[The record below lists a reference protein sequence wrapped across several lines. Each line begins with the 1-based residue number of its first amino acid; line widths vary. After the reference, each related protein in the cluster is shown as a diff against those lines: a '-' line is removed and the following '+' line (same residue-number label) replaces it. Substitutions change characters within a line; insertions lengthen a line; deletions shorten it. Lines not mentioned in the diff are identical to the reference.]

1 MLLIGLL
8 FTKLDTIKICKTIG
22 IYRASNITMP
32 VEMFQNTV
40 LSPNPSKPEPLFAE
54 DDVNSYNTCDTPW
67 NCGLVNASDAPGTIK
82 ASAEKP
88 KLVRMY

>member
-1 MLLIGLL
+1 
-8 FTKLDTIKICKTIG
+8 
-22 IYRASNITMP
+22 MP

-82 ASAEKP
+82 S
-88 KLVRMY
+88 